1 MPTVRVETNLAPE
14 FFPEGF
20 MPMFIV
26 AVAELLGKDKKVMKY
41 VFDTNKDMTIVRVIN
56 SSFISGHLHIFRG
69 LIMWTTLM
77 ATSFGPTFLLLKCS
91 ATLTSATP

>member
-1 MPTVRVETNLAPE
+1 MRFVVRLLFWSKEKSQLWCYRHVSITRLQIQSSRMPTVRVETNLAPE

-41 VFDTNKDMTIVRVIN
+41 VFDTNKDMTIVSVIN
-56 SSFISGHLHIFRG
+56 SPFIL
-69 LIMWTTLM
+69 
-77 ATSFGPTFLLLKCS
+77 
-91 ATLTSATP
+91 

>member
-41 VFDTNKDMTIVRVIN
+41 VFDTNKDMTIV
-56 SSFISGHLHIFRG
+56 
-69 LIMWTTLM
+69 
-77 ATSFGPTFLLLKCS
+77 
-91 ATLTSATP
+91 

>member
-1 MPTVRVETNLAPE
+1 MPTVRVETNLAAE

-56 SSFISGHLHIFRG
+56 SPFIQ
-69 LIMWTTLM
+69 
-77 ATSFGPTFLLLKCS
+77 
-91 ATLTSATP
+91 

>member
-1 MPTVRVETNLAPE
+1 MTRLDYRCLDVGISISASVDSEQKMPTVRVETNLGPE

-56 SSFISGHLHIFRG
+56 NLDI
-69 LIMWTTLM
+69 
-77 ATSFGPTFLLLKCS
+77 
-91 ATLTSATP
+91 

>member
-41 VFDTNKDMTIVRVIN
+41 VFDTNKDMTIVCVIN
-56 SSFISGHLHIFRG
+56 SSL
-69 LIMWTTLM
+69 TL
-77 ATSFGPTFLLLKCS
+77 
-91 ATLTSATP
+91 